1 MTKQTWRMIDTGV
14 RPAAQNM
21 ALNRAIL
28 EAHQEGKIPHTLRFL
43 QFKPSALLGF
53 HQSAEQEL
61 RIDYCKENN
70 IDIQRRMTGGGAIY
84 FDETQIGWE
93 LYLDKKALGTADM
106 SAIAKK
112 ICEAAADGISRLGVD
127 AKFRPRNDIEV
138 DGKKV
143 SGTGGAFDGD
153 SILYQGTLLVDFDVE
168 KMMKILRIPA
178 EKLSDKAISSARD
191 RVANLKDLLGEAP
204 SMALVKKHISEAFAE
219 AFDVEFEEN
228 DVLTDLPT
236 DSLTEM
242 LTKEEQELYEE
253 ALSEIDT
260 DEWVY
265 QLNSPASELPIAQGI
280 YKCKGGLI
288 RASISFDKQKN
299 MIKQVW
305 LTGDYFVTPRR
316 TVNDLEATLKEI
328 PADQMETKVNAFF
341 EQTEAEMMMLEAADF
356 IAAINLALDQVKLD
370 QGKEAEAI

>member
-1 MTKQTWRMIDTGV
+1 MSKQTWRMIDTGV
-14 RPAAQNM
+14 RRAAENM

-53 HQSAEQEL
+53 HQSADQEL
-61 RIDYCKENN
+61 RVDYCQENN
-70 IDIQRRMTGGGAIY
+70 IEIQRRMTGGGAIY

-106 SAIAKK
+106 NAIAKR
-112 ICEAAADGISRLGVD
+112 ICEAAADGISRLGVN

-153 SILYQGTLLVDFDVE
+153 SILYQGTLLIDFDVE
-168 KMMKILRIPA
+168 KMMKTLRIPA

-191 RVANLKDLLGEAP
+191 RVANLNALLGEAP
-204 SMALVKKHISEAFAE
+204 EMSLVKKHISDAFAE
-219 AFDVEFEEN
+219 AFDVNFEESN
-228 DVLTDLPT
+228 ELTT
-236 DSLTEM
+236 D
-242 LTKEEQELYEE
+242 EQTLFEE
-253 ALSEIDT
+253 AMSEIDT

-265 QLNSPASELPIAQGI
+265 QMNKPVSDLPIVQGI
-280 YKCKGGLI
+280 YKCQGGLI
-288 RASISFDKQKN
+288 RASISFDKEKN

-305 LTGDYFVTPRR
+305 LTGDYFVKPRR
-316 TVNDLEATLKEI
+316 TVNDLEAALKEI
-328 PADQMETKVNAFF
+328 PVDQLESRINDFFADND
-341 EQTEAEMMMLEAADF
+341 AEMMMLEPSDF
-356 IAAINLALDQVKLD
+356 IAAINIALEQVR
-370 QGKEAEAI
+370 EAETA